1 MDINLVPHKAFS
13 EMAAAVDNRFSEM
26 LEHEDI
32 PICLITEEDIHLQ
45 AEYMREF
52 ICRYIDEKE
61 KMQIAF
67 IKSLSDVIQ

>member
-1 MDINLVPHKAFS
+1 
-13 EMAAAVDNRFSEM
+13 MAAAVDNSFSEI
-26 LEHEDI
+26 LGHEDL
-32 PICLITEEDIHLQ
+32 PIRFITEKDIHLR

-67 IKSLSDVIQ
+67 LKSLSDVIQ